1 MAEKAGLNLSAY
13 VRAVLLSAPQPRATR
28 RPTVSHEMA
37 ARLLGELG
45 RIADVLRR
53 AAEEGDLSPS
63 NPLVAAA
70 LRDLA
75 EMRAVCFE
83 AMGRLP

>member
-1 MAEKAGLNLSAY
+1 
-13 VRAVLLSAPQPRATR
+13 
-28 RPTVSHEMA
+28 
-37 ARLLGELG
+37 LG
-45 RIADVLRR
+45 RIADLLRE
-53 AAEEGDLSPS
+53 AAEQGDLSPS

-83 AMGRLP
+83 AMGRKP